1 MSYDLVKIVS
11 LRKHEKV
18 FENFFYC
25 LILRFLLI
33 LQSTDIESTKWQQV
47 NQTVSRA
54 GADMCFCS
62 PMNNGVLALKRSYVV
77 SILTCFRD
85 FILSHII
92 FDLGKIISCRTNT
105 I

>member
-11 LRKHEKV
+11 LRKHEKL
-18 FENFFYC
+18 FEKIFYC

-33 LQSTDIESTKWQQV
+33 LQSNDSESSKWQQV
-47 NQTVSRA
+47 NKTVSRA
-54 GADMCFCS
+54 VADMCFCS

-92 FDLGKIISCRTNT
+92 FSLGKMVSRRTNT